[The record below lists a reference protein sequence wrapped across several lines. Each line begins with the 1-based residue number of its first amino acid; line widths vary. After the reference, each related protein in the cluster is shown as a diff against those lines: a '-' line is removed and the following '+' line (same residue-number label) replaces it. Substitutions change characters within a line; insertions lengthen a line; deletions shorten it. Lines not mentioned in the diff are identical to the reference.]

1 MRNKQFGTL
10 FAAAAVICALVMSC
24 GDKSSKAP
32 APAAA
37 SSGTAQSSLDYSKN
51 KLAISIP
58 LTGNLMQYGVSYRNA
73 IQLAVADFN
82 KAGGLNGVD
91 VALEINDDK
100 GDQREAINLANRIIE
115 DPKVFA
121 VVGSFGSSVSMASA
135 PVYQRAGLP
144 MVSPNTSHPD
154 YPGMGDMMVPISPTA
169 AMEKVNT
176 AQLFSRDFG
185 GKPLAILYQNTDLGV
200 TSNGIIQEE
209 YKKNGGVI
217 SAVETFVPG
226 QTKDFTPLLS
236 KIKAANPYAL
246 YIDAEYNDTAAIIIQ
261 ADQMGFGDIRFCGP
275 GNAIKFEFLN
285 LVGTRADG
293 MILSGTTPVYD
304 EKVMAAS
311 ANLSNYVKD
320 FTRRYNELYPSN
332 PCDGFA
338 GAAYDAAM
346 LAMTAARNV
355 GTADAKTLIQEMLRV
370 PVETVS
376 GLNVR
381 YEGNNIFKDMYVY
394 RVENG
399 AFVGYDVS
407 K

>member
-1 MRNKQFGTL
+1 MKNNKLRIIFVM
-10 FAAAAVICALVMSC
+10 AAMVCVLVVSC
-24 GDKSSKAP
+24 GNKSSKPAAP
-32 APAAA
+32 ASAV
-37 SSGTAQSSLDYSKN
+37 SGGVDYSKN

-58 LTGNLMQYGVSYRNA
+58 LTGNLMQYGISYRNA
-73 IQLAVADFN
+73 IQMAVSDFN

-91 VALEINDDK
+91 VELEINDDK

-154 YPGMGDMMVPISPTA
+154 YPGMGDMMVPVSPTA
-169 AMEKVNT
+169 AMEKVST
-176 AQLFSRDFG
+176 AQLFSREFG
-185 GKPLAILYQNTDLGV
+185 GKPLSVLYQNTDLGV
-200 TSNGIIQEE
+200 TSSGIIQEE

-217 SAVETFVPG
+217 SVVETFVPG
-226 QTKDFTPLLS
+226 QTRDFTPLLS

-261 ADQMGFGDIRFCGP
+261 ADQMGFENIRFCGP

-285 LVGTRADG
+285 LVGNMADG

-320 FTRRYNELYPSN
+320 FTKRYNELYPST

-338 GAAYDAAM
+338 GSAYDSAM
-346 LAMTAARNV
+346 LAMTAVRNV
-355 GTADAKTLIQEMLRV
+355 GAADAKALVQEMLRM
-370 PVETVS
+370 PIETVA
-376 GLNVR
+376 GLNMR
-381 YEGNNIFKDMYVY
+381 YEGNNVFKDMYVY

-399 AFVGYDVS
+399 AFVGYDTN

>member
-1 MRNKQFGTL
+1 
-10 FAAAAVICALVMSC
+10 
-24 GDKSSKAP
+24 
-32 APAAA
+32 
-37 SSGTAQSSLDYSKN
+37 
-51 KLAISIP
+51 
-58 LTGNLMQYGVSYRNA
+58 MQYGLSYRNA
-73 IQLAVADFN
+73 IQMAVSDFN

-91 VALEINDDK
+91 VTLEINDDK
-100 GDQREAINLANRIIE
+100 GEQREAINLANRIIE
-115 DPKVFA
+115 DPKAFA

-169 AMEKVNT
+169 AMEKVYT
-176 AQLFSRDFG
+176 VKLFSKEFNG
-185 GKPLAILYQNTDLGV
+185 EPLAILYQNTDLGV
-200 TSNGIIQEE
+200 TSNEIIQEE
-209 YKKNGGVI
+209 YKRNGGAI
-217 SAVETFVPG
+217 SVVETFVPG

-236 KIKAANPYAL
+236 KIKAASPYAL

-261 ADQMGFGDIRFCGP
+261 ADQMGFENIRLCGP

-285 LVGTRADG
+285 LVGNRADG

-311 ANLSNYVKD
+311 ANLSNYLKD
-320 FTRRYNELYPSN
+320 FTKRYNELYPST

-355 GTADAKTLIQEMLRV
+355 GTADAKTLVQEMLRM
-370 PVETVS
+370 PIETVA
-376 GLNVR
+376 GLNVH
-381 YEGNNIFKDMYVY
+381 YEGNNVFKDMYIY

-399 AFVGYDVS
+399 AFVGYDTN